1 MSYQV
6 QILEQAEQDILDIY
20 YYVVHEDGKDKHLI
34 Y

>member
-20 YYVVHEDGKDKHLI
+20 YYVAYEDDKDKAFI
-34 Y
+34 